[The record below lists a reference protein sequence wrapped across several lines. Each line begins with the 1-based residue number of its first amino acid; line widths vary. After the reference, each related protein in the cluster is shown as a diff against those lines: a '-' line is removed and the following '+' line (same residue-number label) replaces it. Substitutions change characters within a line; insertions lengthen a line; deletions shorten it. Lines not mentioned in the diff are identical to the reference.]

1 MPRDAFRNTVLL
13 TSVSKLFQTVTVSVY
28 FTLPR
33 TQIGQSLVIVVVRPP
48 FAKVLRKVIFSN
60 KIESVT
66 KGLPTY
72 LTRCLAKFLVT

>member
-48 FAKVLRKVIFSN
+48 FALRKVIFSN

-66 KGLPTY
+66 RGLPTH